1 MSRDWN
7 EHKYCNAENL
17 WSWIDEQARDLE
29 IAMIDAKNFQIP
41 QVSALLMG
49 RKEMLDQLCDWLH
62 ENETTLGEIAERWGL
77 GEKGEG

>member
-7 EHKYCNAENL
+7 EHEYVNAENL

-29 IAMIDAKNFQIP
+29 IAMINAKDYQIP

-49 RKEMLDQLCDWLH
+49 RKEMLDQLCDWLKD
-62 ENETTLGEIAERWGL
+62 NETTLGEIAERWGL
-77 GEKGEG
+77 GEKE